1 MGQVQGDGGGGGG
14 GGGGS
19 GGHMYITLIIS
30 TDFGF

>member
-1 MGQVQGDGGGGGG
+1 MGQVPGDGGGG

>member
-1 MGQVQGDGGGGGG
+1 MGQVPGDGGG